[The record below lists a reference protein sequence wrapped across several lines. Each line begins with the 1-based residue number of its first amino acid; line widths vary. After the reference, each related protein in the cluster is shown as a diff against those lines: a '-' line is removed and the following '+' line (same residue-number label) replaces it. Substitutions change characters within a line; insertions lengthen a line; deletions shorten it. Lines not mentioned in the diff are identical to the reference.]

1 MPIIRNMSIG
11 ISELSF
17 FYEIIFVYHSYK
29 FIFTKLKL
37 FLKFINP
44 QNYLISPKSFKN
56 YQLKICAGFSRI
68 DYF

>member
-1 MPIIRNMSIG
+1 MPIIRNMSIR

-17 FYEIIFVYHSYK
+17 FYEIFFIYHSYK

-44 QNYLISPKSFKN
+44 QNSIISLKSLKN
-56 YQLKICAGFSRI
+56 NS
-68 DYF
+68 

>member
-37 FLKFINP
+37 FLKFIKP
-44 QNYLISPKSFKN
+44 QNYVIFPKSF
-56 YQLKICAGFSRI
+56 
-68 DYF
+68 